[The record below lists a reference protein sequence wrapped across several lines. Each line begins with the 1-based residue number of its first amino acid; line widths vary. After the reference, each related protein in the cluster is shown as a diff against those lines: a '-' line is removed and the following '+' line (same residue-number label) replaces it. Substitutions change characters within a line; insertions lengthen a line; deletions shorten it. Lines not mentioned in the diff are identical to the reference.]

1 MVNSILSCP
10 TEVVATA
17 PGEHRVYPL
26 VFASLRKLRL
36 GARVD
41 L

>member
-1 MVNSILSCP
+1 MANSVLSRP
-10 TEVVATA
+10 TEVVAMA

-26 VFASLRKLRL
+26 VFVSLRKLHL

-41 L
+41 F